1 MSSDIAIR
9 VTNLS
14 KCYQI
19 YDTPRDR
26 LKQFIMPT
34 IKQAIGMESN
44 NYYREFW
51 ALKDV
56 SFEVKRGET
65 LGIIGRNGAG
75 KSTLLQIIC
84 GTLTP
89 TAGTVETFGRVAALL
104 ELGAGFNSE
113 FTGRENVYL
122 AASIYGLSREEVDD
136 RFDQIAAFA
145 DIGDFIDQPVKI
157 YSSGMYVRL
166 AFAVVSKIEP
176 AILIIDEA
184 LAVGDAR
191 FQKKCLENMYSLK
204 DKGVTVILV
213 THDTFTAKNICSRLL
228 LQDHGQLIADGEPSL
243 VATQYYR
250 ILFPESEGVVS
261 AAPISPHN
269 IERNPPKQETPLHTT
284 KSIPSFVV
292 RPNDKSGMWG
302 RGGAWLT
309 EVRAYGFMPP
319 NRFQGGQELI
329 FECDYLFDPA
339 IISALIAQEEVMP
352 NLLIGL
358 RLDTSKN
365 TVITDIASTAL
376 GDGLME
382 FDVLTEQK
390 ATFRFSC
397 VMPHLAHGDYFLTPG
412 IAVGNGNVCVP
423 LRGYDNLIEICC
435 EPSDL
440 VIGLLKIDYNV
451 TRVG

>member
-19 YDTPRDR
+19 YGTPRDR
-26 LKQFIMPT
+26 LKQFVLP
-34 IKQAIGMESN
+34 KVKSFLGREPN
-44 NYYREFW
+44 NYYQEFW

-75 KSTLLQIIC
+75 KSTLLQMIC

-89 TAGTVETFGRVAALL
+89 TEGTVETFGRVAALL
-104 ELGAGFNSE
+104 ELGAGFNPD

-122 AASIYGLSREEVDD
+122 AASIYGLSREEIDD

-145 DIGDFIDQPVKI
+145 DIGEFIEQPVKT

-176 AILIIDEA
+176 AILIVDEA

-191 FQKKCLENMYSLK
+191 FQKKCLENMYALK
-204 DKGVTVILV
+204 DKGATIILV
-213 THDTFTAKNICSRLL
+213 THDTFTAKNFCSRLL
-228 LQDHGQLIADGEPSL
+228 LQDHGRLIADGEPSL
-243 VATQYYR
+243 VATHYYR
-250 ILFPESEGVVS
+250 ILFPESDGVVS
-261 AAPISPHN
+261 VAPMSSHN
-269 IERNPPKQETPLHTT
+269 IEGNPPKQETTLHLPT
-284 KSIPSFVV
+284 PSFVV
-292 RPNDKSGMWG
+292 RPNENSGMWG
-302 RGGAWLT
+302 RGGAWLK

-319 NRFQGGQELI
+319 NRFQGGQKLI
-329 FECDYLFDPA
+329 FECDYQFDPA
-339 IISALIAQEEVMP
+339 VISALIAQEEVMP

-358 RLDTSKN
+358 RLDTAKN
-365 TVITDIASTAL
+365 TVITDIATTAL
-376 GDGLME
+376 GDGLMD

-397 VMPHLAHGDYFLTPG
+397 IMPHLAHGDYFLTPG

-423 LRGYDNLIEICC
+423 LRGYDNLIELCC

-440 VIGLLKIDYNV
+440 VIGLLKINYNV